1 MSPTTRV
8 RKSTNQASRS
18 RVSANIITRS
28 QSSRVTLATAI
39 LNNAITNASTS
50 SSAAPTRRMTSS
62 RSLTANGGRHQRLR
76 GQSSTMPTLAASAT
90 QRETRREGP
99 VELNTPRTPENDQT
113 SVQLVD
119 LITPVQST
127 IPAARARRPLEVD
140 LTCDL
145 DDEVFVVLEDIVN
158 PSRRPN
164 VPDLPIMLGSS
175 PPRARPLEPRNLRS
189 TPTSRQALSRNQTPP
204 GIIPV
209 EPTTISS
216 SPPLQQDGSHQIH
229 CPICLDSLSQVKQA
243 NQQMHSTICGHLFCG
258 PCIRRVIATTQQCPT
273 CRQKLDIR
281 KIHPIFI

>member
-18 RVSANIITRS
+18 GVSANIITRS
-28 QSSRVTLATAI
+28 QSSRATLATAI
-39 LNNAITNASTS
+39 LNNAIANASTS
-50 SSAAPTRRMTSS
+50 SGVVPTRRMMSS

-76 GQSSTMPTLAASAT
+76 RPSSVTPTPSVSAT
-90 QRETRREGP
+90 QRDNSREGHA
-99 VELNTPRTPENDQT
+99 ELNTPRTPENDQT
-113 SVQLVD
+113 NVQLVD

-127 IPAARARRPLEVD
+127 IPVARARRPLEVD

-164 VPDLPIMLGSS
+164 LSDLPIMLGSS
-175 PPRARPLEPRNLRS
+175 PPRARQLGPRNLRS
-189 TPTSRQALSRNQTPP
+189 APASRQALTRNQTLSNV
-204 GIIPV
+204 V

-216 SPPLQQDGSHQIH
+216 SPSFQQEGSHQIQ

-258 PCIRRVIATTQQCPT
+258 PCIRRVIASTQQCPT

>member
-18 RVSANIITRS
+18 GVSANIITRS
-28 QSSRVTLATAI
+28 QSSRATLAAAI
-39 LNNAITNASTS
+39 LNNAIANASTS
-50 SSAAPTRRMTSS
+50 SGVVPTRRMTSS
-62 RSLTANGGRHQRLR
+62 RSLTANSGRHQRLR
-76 GQSSTMPTLAASAT
+76 GQSSITPTLPVSAT
-90 QRETRREGP
+90 QRETSSEGH

-119 LITPVQST
+119 LITPVQPT

-164 VPDLPIMLGSS
+164 LSDLPIMLGSS
-175 PPRARPLEPRNLRS
+175 PPRARLLGPRNLRS
-189 TPTSRQALSRNQTPP
+189 TPASRQALSRNQTF
-204 GIIPV
+204 PV
-209 EPTTISS
+209 EPTTISL
-216 SPPLQQDGSHQIH
+216 SPSFQQEGLHQIQ

-258 PCIRRVIATTQQCPT
+258 PCIRKVIASTQQCPT

>member
-18 RVSANIITRS
+18 GVSANIITRS
-28 QSSRVTLATAI
+28 QSSRATLAAAI
-39 LNNAITNASTS
+39 LNNAIANASTS
-50 SSAAPTRRMTSS
+50 SGVVPTRRMTSS
-62 RSLTANGGRHQRLR
+62 RSLTANSGRHQRLR
-76 GQSSTMPTLAASAT
+76 GQSSITQTLPVSAT
-90 QRETRREGP
+90 QRETSREGH

-119 LITPVQST
+119 LITPVQPT

-164 VPDLPIMLGSS
+164 LSDLPIMLGSS
-175 PPRARPLEPRNLRS
+175 PPRARLLGPRNLRS
-189 TPTSRQALSRNQTPP
+189 TPASRQALSRNQTF
-204 GIIPV
+204 PV
-209 EPTTISS
+209 EPTTISL
-216 SPPLQQDGSHQIH
+216 SPSFQQEGLLQIQ

-258 PCIRRVIATTQQCPT
+258 PCIRKVIASTQQCPT